1 MDDVLTLISADS
13 WKVDSVGNQIAATS
27 KREVWARLESIS
39 RAEFAAGGE
48 QNLKPKLM
56 AIVCQF
62 DYEGEEEAEY
72 NGNKYRIYRTYAPL
86 DSDRIELYL
95 TRRRGAENGD

>member
-13 WKVDSVGNQIAATS
+13 WEIDNVGNQIAVTS
-27 KREVWARLESIS
+27 KREVWARLESVS

-48 QNLKPKLM
+48 QNLKPELM
-56 AIVCQF
+56 AIICRF

-95 TRRRGAENGD
+95 TRRRGTDGN

>member
-1 MDDVLTLISADS
+1 MDDVLTLISANS
-13 WKVDSVGNQIAATS
+13 WEIDNVGNQIAATS
-27 KREVWARLESIS
+27 KREVWARLESVS

-48 QNLKPKLM
+48 QNLKPELM
-56 AIVCQF
+56 AVVCQF

-95 TRRRGAENGD
+95 TRRRGTDGD

>member
-13 WKVDSVGNQIAATS
+13 WEIDNVGNQIAATS
-27 KREVWARLESIS
+27 KREVWAKLESVS

-48 QNLKPKLM
+48 QNLKPELM
-56 AIVCQF
+56 AVVCQF

-72 NGNKYRIYRTYAPL
+72 NGNKYRIYRTYAQL

-95 TRRRGAENGD
+95 TRRRSTDGD

>member
-13 WKVDSVGNQIAATS
+13 WEIDNVGNQIAATS
-27 KREVWARLESIS
+27 KREVWARLESVS

-48 QNLKPKLM
+48 QNLKPELM
-56 AIVCQF
+56 AVVCQF

-72 NGNKYRIYRTYAPL
+72 NGKKYRIYRTYAPL

-95 TRRRGAENGD
+95 TRRRSTDGD